1 MINYENQEDIELSEL
16 FTAAWNSKLI
26 ISLITSIF
34 AIVSIFYALSL
45 PNIYSSYAML
55 KPSDNSNSSSNIL
68 GQYAGMAS
76 LAGISIGSS
85 GSTDKSIEAIERI
98 RSYEFFSK
106 FFLPEIAYQDL
117 VAVKDW
123 NSSNNILIYDD
134 EVFDTSAMK
143 WVDGI
148 PSTQDAFKTYNDIVS
163 LYQDKKTRFVSLS
176 IKHHSPH
183 IAKKWVDILIK
194 KINSSMRNEEK
205 AAALKSVDFLNE
217 QMQQVNYQEIRQ
229 AIASLQENQLKSLM
243 LIESNEDYIF
253 KILDPAIVPEK
264 KSEPKRSLIV
274 IIATILG
281 FFISL
286 IFALGSHFLSNK
298 NNKL

>member
-1 MINYENQEDIELSEL
+1 
-16 FTAAWNSKLI
+16 
-26 ISLITSIF
+26 
-34 AIVSIFYALSL
+34 
-45 PNIYSSYAML
+45 
-55 KPSDNSNSSSNIL
+55 
-68 GQYAGMAS
+68 
-76 LAGISIGSS
+76 
-85 GSTDKSIEAIERI
+85 
-98 RSYEFFSK
+98 
-106 FFLPEIAYQDL
+106 
-117 VAVKDW
+117 
-123 NSSNNILIYDD
+123 
-134 EVFDTSAMK
+134 
-143 WVDGI
+143 
-148 PSTQDAFKTYNDIVS
+148 
-163 LYQDKKTRFVSLS
+163 
-176 IKHHSPH
+176 
-183 IAKKWVDILIK
+183 
-194 KINSSMRNEEK
+194 MRNEEK

>member
-1 MINYENQEDIELSEL
+1 
-16 FTAAWNSKLI
+16 
-26 ISLITSIF
+26 
-34 AIVSIFYALSL
+34 
-45 PNIYSSYAML
+45 
-55 KPSDNSNSSSNIL
+55 
-68 GQYAGMAS
+68 
-76 LAGISIGSS
+76 
-85 GSTDKSIEAIERI
+85 
-98 RSYEFFSK
+98 
-106 FFLPEIAYQDL
+106 
-117 VAVKDW
+117 
-123 NSSNNILIYDD
+123 
-134 EVFDTSAMK
+134 
-143 WVDGI
+143 
-148 PSTQDAFKTYNDIVS
+148 
-163 LYQDKKTRFVSLS
+163 
-176 IKHHSPH
+176 
-183 IAKKWVDILIK
+183 
-194 KINSSMRNEEK
+194 MRNEEK

-253 KILDPAIVPEK
+253 KILYPAIVPEK

>member
-16 FTAAWNSKLI
+16 FTAVWNSKLI